1 MKIAVAGGTG
11 VVGRHVVEVARAG
24 GHEPVVLSRSAGV
37 DLLDEGAVQTA
48 LGGADVVI
56 DVANVATLSAKRA
69 TGFFTEAT
77 GRLSRL
83 GAAAGASRLLV
94 LSIVAIDRVNWTY
107 YRAKLAQE
115 KAARSGPLPL
125 TIVRATQFHEFPGQ
139 LLARMSLGP
148 LSFLPVMTVQPIAA
162 RSVAEFLVSSA
173 VQPPAEEMVE
183 IAGPEPEELVA
194 LARATL
200 HRQGRRGVV
209 VPLRV
214 PGAAGRAMRRGEL
227 RPGPGAQLLGPTF
240 ADWSAEQPSPRPGGH
255 DAEL

>member
-11 VVGRHVVEVARAG
+11 VVGRHVVEVARAA

-37 DLLDEGAVQTA
+37 DLRNDAGVAAA
-48 LGGADVVI
+48 LRGADVVV
-56 DVANVATLSAKRA
+56 DVANGATVSAKKA
-69 TGFFTEAT
+69 TAFFTEAT

-94 LSIVAIDRVNWTY
+94 LSIVAIDRVDWGY

-115 KAARSGPLPL
+115 QTAKSGPLPV

-139 LLARMSLGP
+139 VLERTSLGP
-148 LSFLPVMTVQPIAA
+148 LSFLPVMAIQPIAA
-162 RSVAEFLVSSA
+162 RSVAEFLVGA
-173 VQPPAEEMVE
+173 AGRPPSEETVE

-194 LARATL
+194 LGRATL
-200 HRQGRRGVV
+200 QRQGRRGVI

-214 PGAAGRAMRRGEL
+214 PGAVGAAVRGGEL

-240 ADWSAEQPSPRPGGH
+240 ADWSAGSPPPR
-255 DAEL
+255 